1 MNPVNW
7 LLFLSALSL
16 NRYVVYYLV
25 CYGLLV
31 ASLDWMFA
39 QQSYTW
45 AVPSV
50 ACSTLLL
57 LALFRIV
64 GILIHANAESLGLP
78 VRFGSQVEASQIAEN
93 IRREE
98 SEFCADLYRLV
109 EADKTQEGWQRYQ
122 GFLSKADHG
131 RFDRLWPVISQWPNP
146 ALALL
151 AGQTQIEQ
159 LVKDENYPRAWQIL
173 AHCFERNHQEFKL
186 LTARSTLELAL
197 RCENNQQKHI
207 GAELLKF
214 FGKDFPKHPRC
225 AEASLKAV
233 ELMLEENNLEAAKRL
248 LQQIRIKYPEVRGQE
263 TFKRLSLLVN

>member
-39 QQSYTW
+39 EQSYTW

-57 LALFRIV
+57 LAPFRIV
-64 GILIHANAESLGLP
+64 GILIHANAESLGLH

-98 SEFCADLYRLV
+98 SEFCVDLYRLV

-122 GFLSKADHG
+122 GFLSKTDHG

-159 LVKDENYPRAWQIL
+159 RVKDENYPRAWQIL
-173 AHCFERNHQEFKL
+173 AH
-186 LTARSTLELAL
+186 
-197 RCENNQQKHI
+197 
-207 GAELLKF
+207 
-214 FGKDFPKHPRC
+214 
-225 AEASLKAV
+225 
-233 ELMLEENNLEAAKRL
+233 
-248 LQQIRIKYPEVRGQE
+248 
-263 TFKRLSLLVN
+263 